1 MITMSDHD
9 HETETVDPRIAAAA
23 MEGCEESR
31 LLLHR
36 RAFMGISAGLCTWA
50 MMPRSSSAAG
60 EEERLLV
67 VILRGGMDGLH
78 VVPPA
83 TDPNYIRLRRSL
95 ALDPN
100 GLNRLNS
107 DLYLHPSLKNFYS
120 AFQRNDAAIVHA
132 IAPPLRIRSHFDCQY
147 NMESGLPGGNIRSS
161 KSGWMN
167 RLLQVLPAGD
177 AVRVDALQV
186 GPTPMILAGEAPT
199 FSWSPDAW
207 PMSDFFDTTLQKLY
221 DDTDTQFADLLRSGI
236 SINKLAKQP
245 ANGEAILNLAFYG
258 AGKLLAAP
266 TGPRIATLAIAGFD
280 SHTAQIKGLNSLLGG
295 LDNAIADFRR
305 GLGETAWRN
314 TVVVCVSEFGR
325 TVFDNG
331 RDGTDHGVG
340 TVALLCGGAVNG
352 GIHGHAPT
360 LDTLVDNRDLVAHN
374 DTRALF
380 KGVLRDHLGVP
391 VKLLDSKIFP
401 DSGDVPPM
409 ENLIKSASARNASQG
424 VSAVSGNSR
433 PSPTSRRRASAPSSS

>member
-1 MITMSDHD
+1 
-9 HETETVDPRIAAAA
+9 
-23 MEGCEESR
+23 
-31 LLLHR
+31 
-36 RAFMGISAGLCTWA
+36 MGISAGLCTWA
-50 MMPRSSSAAG
+50 MMPRSSFAAG

-67 VILRGGMDGLH
+67 VVLRGGMDGLH

-83 TDPNYIRLRRSL
+83 ADPNYVRLRRTL
-95 ALDPN
+95 ALDPST
-100 GLNRLNS
+100 LNPLQ
-107 DLYLHPSLKNFYS
+107 DGLYLHPSMKNFYANYQS
-120 AFQRNDAAIVHA
+120 KDAAVVHA

-177 AVRVDALQV
+177 AVKVSALQV
-186 GPTPMILAGEAPT
+186 GPTPMILAGQAPT

-207 PMSDFFDTTLQKLY
+207 PTGDGFDAWLQDLY
-221 DDTDTQFADLLRSGI
+221 DHSDQEFADLLRSGI
-236 SINKLAKQP
+236 AINKLAKQP
-245 ANGEAILNLAFYG
+245 ANGEAVLNLAFYG

-266 TGPRIATLAIAGFD
+266 NGPRIATLSIVGWD
-280 SHTAQIKGLNSLLGG
+280 SHTNEMQGLPKLLKGLDDALG
-295 LDNAIADFRR
+295 DFRR

-340 TVALLCGGAVNG
+340 TVSLLCGGAVNG
-352 GIHGHAPT
+352 GVHGEGPR
-360 LDTLVDNRDLVAHN
+360 LDTLVDNRDLVALN

-380 KGVLRDHLGVP
+380 KGILQDHLGVP
-391 VKLLDSKIFP
+391 RKLLDTKIFP
-401 DSGDVPPM
+401 DSADVTPIG
-409 ENLIKSASARNASQG
+409 NLIKSASARNAAQG
-424 VSAVSGNSR
+424 ASAVGGS
-433 PSPTSRRRASAPSSS
+433 SRRRRIVPPSTSGGSGSSPS